1 MPEMHVILTAAYR
14 DRTQLTYTGT
24 VIPRSGTTRAEIL
37 SDTLAQLARSH
48 GHGDDVTGYM
58 PIFFALE
65 PNQLPGT

>member
-24 VIPRSGTTRAEIL
+24 VIPRSGATRAEIL
-37 SDTLAQLARSH
+37 RDVLAKLANSH
-48 GHGDDVTGYM
+48 GHGDDVAGYM

-65 PNQLPGT
+65 PNQLSGT